1 MNRLS
6 NGILRIPTEDD
17 FYCPDEWENL
27 DEIADIETEIEML
40 ELEMY
45 RFQNLKRGTEYET
58 ANDTDRIDSD

>member
-1 MNRLS
+1 MSRLS

-40 ELEMY
+40 ELEMH
-45 RFQNLKRGTEYET
+45 RFNVPKLNKKEIT
-58 ANDTDRIDSD
+58 